1 MKMSVTIDQ
10 LIQAVNETPSEYEER
25 YVRWVSIGY
34 DKQTLNELLY
44 ELQYHKNAETPDEKR
59 IAFLESILADYDLT
73 QLHKLVTNDN
83 HASRFALI
91 EKYARIGAM
100 EMLIDGK
107 YTIETLNVIT
117 QFPLADYQ
125 LTVKRIQE
133 LVNVITDITTQAASA
148 ASGVAGL

>member
-1 MKMSVTIDQ
+1 MTDINIDT
-10 LIQAVNETPSEYEER
+10 LINSINETPSEYEER
-25 YVRWVSIGY
+25 YFRWVSIGY

-44 ELQYHKNAETPDEKR
+44 ELQYHKNADIPDEKR

-107 YTIETLNVIT
+107 YTIDTLNVIT

-125 LTVKRIQE
+125 LIVKRIQE
-133 LVNVITDITTQAASA
+133 LVNVITDITTQATSV

>member
-1 MKMSVTIDQ
+1 MSKVTIVD
-10 LIQAVNETPSEYEER
+10 LIRDVNETPSEYEER

-34 DKQTLNELLY
+34 DKRTLNELLY
-44 ELQYHKNAETPDEKR
+44 ELKYHKNTDTPDEKR
-59 IAFLESILADYDLT
+59 VAFLESILSDYDLDE
-73 QLHKLVTNDN
+73 LHRLSTNDE
-83 HASRFALI
+83 HTARFALI

-100 EMLIDGK
+100 EMLIEGK
-107 YTIETLNVIT
+107 YTIETLNIIT

>member
-1 MKMSVTIDQ
+1 MNITIETLLDS
-10 LIQAVNETPSEYEER
+10 INETPSEYEER
-25 YVRWVSIGY
+25 YVRWVSIGH
-34 DKQTLNELLY
+34 DRKKLIELLY
-44 ELQYHKNAETPDEKR
+44 ELKFLKEQDDKDEKR
-59 IAFLESILADYDLT
+59 IAFLESILSEYDLA

-107 YTIETLNVIT
+107 YTIETLNNIT

-125 LTVKRIQE
+125 LIVKRIQE
-133 LVNVITDITTQAASA
+133 LVNVITDITTQATSV

>member
-1 MKMSVTIDQ
+1 MSTITFEQ
-10 LIQAVNETPSEYEER
+10 LLDVINENPSEYEER

-34 DKQTLNELLY
+34 DKQKLNELLY

-59 IAFLESILADYDLT
+59 IAFLESILAEYDLT
-73 QLHKLVTNDN
+73 QLHKLVTNDK

-107 YTIETLNVIT
+107 YTIETLNAIT

-133 LVNVITDITTQAASA
+133 LVNVITDITAQATSV

>member
-1 MKMSVTIDQ
+1 MSTVTIDD
-10 LIQAVNETPSEYEER
+10 LIRDVNETPSEYEER

-34 DKQTLNELLY
+34 DKHTLNELLY
-44 ELQYHKNAETPDEKR
+44 ELQYHKNSDTPDEKR
-59 IAFLESILADYDLT
+59 VKFLESILADYDLD
-73 QLHKLVTNDN
+73 QLHKLSTNDE
-83 HASRFALI
+83 HTARFALI

-100 EMLIDGK
+100 EMLIEGK
-107 YTIETLNVIT
+107 YTIETLNIIT